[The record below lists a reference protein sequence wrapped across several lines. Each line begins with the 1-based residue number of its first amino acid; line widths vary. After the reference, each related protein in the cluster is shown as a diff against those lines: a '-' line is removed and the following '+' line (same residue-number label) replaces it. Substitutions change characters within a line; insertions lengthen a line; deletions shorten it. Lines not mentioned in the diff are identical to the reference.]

1 MVLESIGLGLVIS
14 LVFSELFG
22 LVAGGLV
29 VPGYVALYLDKPVML
44 AATALASFATL
55 GVLKFLSY
63 FMFIFGRRRMVL
75 TIIIGFMAGWALRS
89 FHGPTIASFPLDLAP
104 VGYIIPGLVGMHMD
118 KQGIL
123 PTLTTLLIAS
133 VLVRLILIIV
143 SGGSFFGLTEV
154 V

>member
-29 VPGYVALYLDKPVML
+29 VPGYVALYLDRPL
-44 AATALASFATL
+44 ALVSTLVASLVTL
-55 GVLKFLSY
+55 GVIKFLSY
-63 FMFIFGRRRMVL
+63 FVFIFGRRRMVL
-75 TIIIGFMAGWALRS
+75 TIIVGFMAGWAMRS
-89 FHGPTIASFPLDLAP
+89 FPGPRIAFLPLDLAP
-104 VGYIIPGLVGMHMD
+104 IGYIIPGLVGVHMD

-123 PTLTTLLIAS
+123 HTLTTLVIAS

-143 SGGSFFGLTEV
+143 SGGSFFGV
-154 V
+154 PGIY